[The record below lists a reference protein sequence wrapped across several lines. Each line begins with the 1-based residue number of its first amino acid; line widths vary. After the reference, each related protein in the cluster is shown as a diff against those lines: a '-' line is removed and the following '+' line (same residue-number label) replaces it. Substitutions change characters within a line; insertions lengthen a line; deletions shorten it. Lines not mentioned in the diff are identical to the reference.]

1 MSLSIYGPLIP
12 YHAFAQTC
20 SFLSEYFFRHV
31 HGFLEEIGQG
41 VQHIA
46 SRVDDIIS
54 FVQEAND
61 RRKIFGE
68 VSTHVMLQVSLY
80 LLIHI
85 PPQSTCV
92 LVRYS
97 LGLHIS
103 QHTSK
108 LLRCLDKR
116 DATKRS

>member
-1 MSLSIYGPLIP
+1 MSLSIGLLIP
-12 YHAFAQTC
+12 YHAFAQT
-20 SFLSEYFFRHV
+20 SPFYFYTLNTLFRHV

-68 VSTHVMLQVSLY
+68 VGTHVMLSVASYHSHVHTCSITLCPALCRLLFLRASHFSTYLAVITVS
-80 LLIHI
+80 
-85 PPQSTCV
+85 
-92 LVRYS
+92 
-97 LGLHIS
+97 
-103 QHTSK
+103 
-108 LLRCLDKR
+108 
-116 DATKRS
+116 